1 MEEFP
6 NPFGL
11 TPSLIRSFGYG
22 FIAWWYG
29 ALNNIPVGWAL
40 CNGENGT
47 PDLRDKFL
55 LGPGIIPVDGSAT
68 QTPHTHNLTSDAHSH
83 ELNVPG
89 GGLSFGTD
97 FDNSTSSDVITATT
111 DPANPL
117 PPYHALA
124 YIMEL

>member
-6 NPFGL
+6 NPFGM
-11 TPSLIRSFGYG
+11 TPSLVRSFGSG

-47 PDLRDKFL
+47 PDLRDKFVY
-55 LGPGIIPVDGSAT
+55 GAGTTPVGNTGGNAT
-68 QTPHTHNLTSDAHSH
+68 HEHDFTSDNHRHRFREDGIGVGSGA
-83 ELNVPG
+83 
-89 GGLSFGTD
+89 TID
-97 FDNSTSSDVITATT
+97 DDSTLETATGTT
-111 DPANPL
+111 DPGITL